1 MNKIAYEKTCINNFS
16 RHLHYVYVPKK
27 RLSPDY
33 IGIPAHPKN
42 LKVFYFNIITTQM
55 SFYFSL
61 RKEMSCEC
69 KKLLAY

>member
-1 MNKIAYEKTCINNFS
+1 MCIKHFS
-16 RHLHYVYVPKK
+16 RHLHYVSVPKK
-27 RLSPDY
+27 RLSPNY
-33 IGIPAHPKN
+33 SGILAYPKN
-42 LKVFYFNIITTQM
+42 LKVFYFNIITTQR